1 MKKIYKENAE
11 VLTLCDEVQRL
22 TRKRDKLNG
31 EIHDKREK
39 MRLVCT
45 HAETKIVDSYV
56 EGCYLD
62 RSQYIKTTICVVC
75 GKQLDEK
82 ITYDGFS

>member
-22 TRKRDKLNG
+22 TRRKDKLIG

-45 HAETKIVDSYV
+45 HAETKIVESYV
-56 EGCYLD
+56 GGGYLD
-62 RSQYIKTTICVVC
+62 REQFIKTEICVIC
-75 GKQLDEK
+75 GKQVDQK
-82 ITYDGFS
+82 ITYGGFN